1 MEIVDRLT
9 AFLYKSRLIRCI
21 DYVDYRFLLPSLYYL
36 PVRMSERLVQ
46 WRGLIR
52 YALDMDWRSV
62 AVGHPHIKRDTE
74 KALKFLCGE
83 HVYNRKMVLERFIHQ
98 SREEM
103 EAIFYRGK
111 ENWPRKVIFENFDSF
126 LSIREQKRGLVLLSA
141 HYDSCIAGITF
152 FGNKGFTVNIFFDD
166 IVYDPQVPQYM
177 QRFFRTKYKNIE
189 KYLNGGI
196 FISKNNLKDIYS
208 RLSKGEIFIVVSDVL
223 NQPQGIK
230 VQFMNKECTAPYG
243 ALKIPL
249 KTNSYLG
256 AFITLWEG
264 NGVYRTICATPALL
278 SEAEDP
284 VEVVRG
290 YYRFLTDIVLK
301 APERW
306 WASDKLLEYC

>member
-111 ENWPRKVIFENFDSF
+111 ENWPGR
-126 LSIREQKRGLVLLSA
+126 
-141 HYDSCIAGITF
+141 
-152 FGNKGFTVNIFFDD
+152 
-166 IVYDPQVPQYM
+166 
-177 QRFFRTKYKNIE
+177 
-189 KYLNGGI
+189 
-196 FISKNNLKDIYS
+196 
-208 RLSKGEIFIVVSDVL
+208 
-223 NQPQGIK
+223 
-230 VQFMNKECTAPYG
+230 
-243 ALKIPL
+243 
-249 KTNSYLG
+249 
-256 AFITLWEG
+256 
-264 NGVYRTICATPALL
+264 
-278 SEAEDP
+278 
-284 VEVVRG
+284 
-290 YYRFLTDIVLK
+290 
-301 APERW
+301 
-306 WASDKLLEYC
+306 